1 MARVTLAMASS
12 SMTRCGRLL
21 SSAMALGT
29 ALGSEPPSTS
39 RLPPAPRVAKL
50 LDSGASAGSSF
61 MGDGTT
67 GVDFVC
73 AAVGAEVAGIVGAD
87 TALPAGV
94 AALAFALDAG
104 EALSG
109 RFCGV

>member
-29 ALGSEPPSTS
+29 TLGSAPPRTS
-39 RLPPAPRVAKL
+39 RLPPAPRVAML
-50 LDSGASAGSSF
+50 LESAASEESSF
-61 MGDGTT
+61 MGDG
-67 GVDFVC
+67 
-73 AAVGAEVAGIVGAD
+73 AAAG
-87 TALPAGV
+87 
-94 AALAFALDAG
+94 AALAEVGGAGTALLAGVVAFVFALDAG

-109 RFCGV
+109 KFCGV

>member
-29 ALGSEPPSTS
+29 ALGSAPPRTS
-39 RLPPAPRVAKL
+39 RLPPAPRVARL
-50 LDSGASAGSSF
+50 LESAATAGSSF
-61 MGDGTT
+61 IGDGAAA
-67 GVDFVC
+67 VDFVC
-73 AAVGAEVAGIVGAD
+73 AAIGEGVAGGGA
-87 TALPAGV
+87 AGAVLPAGV
-94 AALAFALDAG
+94 TALAFALAAG

-109 RFCGV
+109 KFCGV